1 MQRRRKGLKEIAQK
15 GSLSA
20 RGIKHT
26 QDTIY
31 NESCILLLLLYK

>member
-1 MQRRRKGLKEIAQK
+1 MQRRRKGLHEIAQK

-31 NESCILLLLLYK
+31 NESCMIIYFIV